1 MANPLLGG
9 ESSTQWYS
17 PSTRLS
23 AHHKWYVTVRLSL
36 QFISQ
41 SSPPIANQTQ
51 LFLRRD
57 WTNQLQIPVLETNRS
72 TQQIPTWEAKR
83 ARSCALCPLDP
94 VHHEWRDW
102 TNLGDGPA
110 GLIADGLLT
119 NDVADYMCFRA
130 VCRTWRLWSTD
141 PRKHGVLD
149 RRFHPRQWIM
159 LRQKGSP
166 ACRRDF
172 MNVSAGYCRYV
183 NLPEL
188 RGHDVFGPTTEG
200 LLVLLDRTT
209 WVVRILNPFTR
220 QVLDLPPATTLL
232 SCNDLELTDFR
243 NNLRRDLLQVS
254 GAGLAAD
261 STIAVHFREIR
272 TVAIIKPGD
281 VKWTVVDRGRSILPA
296 LSFAGRFYCA
306 TTEAVM
312 VVETSTDQP
321 PRLAIVAKLNRPFSR
336 MMMDTVHL
344 VENDGELTLVDRE
357 CKGSRNPRKYEVYRV
372 DMHARKIV
380 PVHGLGGR
388 AVFIGIELALSV
400 SPSVFSSVNADTI
413 YLGFDEMLRGYMDYS
428 PINLMD
434 GTSEPRRFKGSRNG
448 VPLYGPQGVDDC
460 LSWSVTGYRDESNDN

>member
-23 AHHKWYVTVRLSL
+23 AHHKW
-36 QFISQ
+36 
-41 SSPPIANQTQ
+41 
-51 LFLRRD
+51 RD

-159 LRQKGSP
+159 VRQKGSP

-220 QVLDLPPATTLL
+220 
-232 SCNDLELTDFR
+232 
-243 NNLRRDLLQVS
+243 QVS